1 MTVAAITLPGP
12 CASGDG
18 IIEKYLTRLICFI
31 GNALLRPL
39 ISSGVRENVYQEQAI
54 AATGEQISRTGDTG
68 FVRLSKSGDR
78 RAFEEL
84 VYRYQDMIFSL
95 CVRMLGNRADGE
107 DAAQETFVKAYE
119 AMQGFKGDAAFS
131 TWLYRIAVNVCK
143 NITSSFWTGLSRKAI
158 RLDKPV
164 EDEEGGSQDRDLPS
178 NGLTPD
184 QVLERRRSAKN
195 VRAAIAKLPEKH
207 REIIVLADIQEL
219 SNEEIRVITGLNEGT
234 IKSRLNRG
242 REALKRLLEKRELN
256 S

>member
-1 MTVAAITLPGP
+1 MSVTAITLPGF
-12 CASGDG
+12 CVSGNG
-18 IIEKYLTRLICFI
+18 TIERYLTRWICFI

-39 ISSGVRENVYQEQAI
+39 LSSGDGGNTYQEQAI

-107 DAAQETFVKAYE
+107 DAAQETFVKAFE
-119 AMQGFKGDAAFS
+119 AMQGFKGDSAFS

-143 NITSSFWTGLSRKAI
+143 NITSSFWAGLSRKAM

-164 EDEEGGSQDRDLPS
+164 EDDEGGAQERDLPS
-178 NGLTPD
+178 GGPTPE
-184 QVLERRRSAKN
+184 QVLERRQNARN
-195 VRAAIAKLPEKH
+195 VRDAIAKLPAKH
-207 REIIVLADIQEL
+207 REIVVLADIQEL
-219 SNEEIRVITGLNEGT
+219 SNEEIREITGLNEGT

-242 REALKRLLEKRELN
+242 REALKRLLVKGC
-256 S
+256 